1 MKIDPKRDLVIDLR
15 SYEEIKN
22 AIEVDVA
29 TNRVTIRV
37 LTYDGERVEGRYYP
51 DGIRVRRR

>member
-1 MKIDPKRDLVIDLR
+1 MKIDPKRDMVIDLR

-22 AIEVDVA
+22 VVEADVS
-29 TNRVTIRV
+29 TNRVTILV
-37 LTYDGERVEGRYYP
+37 PTYDGGRQEGRYYP